1 MKEETLRDIG
11 EFECIHR
18 IAHDFIYRPELVKLG
33 AGDDGAVF
41 MTPCGYDEVIS
52 TDTMVEGI
60 HFTKRTMSAA
70 DTGYHLCAVN
80 FSDMAA
86 MGAERMHTEKGNL
99 YKVVAMGA
107 EPVSFVISAALP
119 GDLSITWIESCY
131 DGIRECCRE
140 YSVNLLGGDITGS
153 KQGIILTGTIVGIV
167 PENQAVKR
175 SGAKE
180 GDIVFVTGT
189 LGDSS
194 AGLSILLDGKKE
206 EYPML
211 AIRHQRPKPQI
222 DFGRILRESGASSL
236 NDVSDGLSREINEIA
251 SASRVTIELEKE
263 RIPLSDELCRWGQ
276 DCEKEP
282 FCFAINGGEDYE
294 LVGTISKKNWEYVKG
309 IGGVTGIG
317 HVKKAG
323 KGRVFLKDKNSIK
336 LLTIAGYDHFRS

>member
-18 IAHDFIYRPELVKLG
+18 IAHDLIYRPELVKLG
-33 AGDDGAVF
+33 TGDDGAVF

-60 HFTKRTMSAA
+60 HFTKRTVSAA

-80 FSDMAA
+80 FSDMA
-86 MGAERMHTEKGNL
+86 
-99 YKVVAMGA
+99 AMGA

-153 KQGIILTGTIVGIV
+153 KQGVILTGTIVGIV

-175 SGAKE
+175 SGAQE

-251 SASRVTIELEKE
+251 LASRVTIELEKE

-276 DCEKEP
+276 DCGKEP
-282 FCFAINGGEDYE
+282 FHFAINGGEDYE

-317 HVKKAG
+317 HVTKAG
-323 KGRVFLKDKNSIK
+323 KGQVFLKDKNSIK

>member
-1 MKEETLRDIG
+1 MKEKTLRDIG

-18 IAHDFIYRPELVKLG
+18 IAHDLIYRPELVKLG

-86 MGAERMHTEKGNL
+86 MGAE
-99 YKVVAMGA
+99 
-107 EPVSFVISAALP
+107 PVSFVISAALP

-140 YSVNLLGGDITGS
+140 HSVNLLGGDITGS
-153 KQGIILTGTIVGIV
+153 KQGVILTGTIVGIV

-211 AIRHQRPKPQI
+211 VIRHQRPKPQI

-276 DCEKEP
+276 DCGKEP
-282 FCFAINGGEDYE
+282 FHFAINGGEDYE

-317 HVKKAG
+317 HVTKAG
-323 KGRVFLKDKNSIK
+323 KGQVFLKDKNSIK